1 MNFVDYQTNLFANLA
16 NTPQTILSTTSNVL
30 VVNNIIV
37 CNRTGQSLRFNLKK
51 LRTQD
56 TPVEIFH
63 LNELEIT
70 PYKTIDAIEELGL
83 NIFLTFQETPS
94 ISDSLVCFSN
104 GKSQQFDCEVN
115 YTALKELPSQ
125 YSMV

>member
-1 MNFVDYQTNLFANLA
+1 MNFVDYQTIPFANLA
-16 NTPQTILSTTSNVL
+16 NTPQTILSATSNVL

-51 LRTQD
+51 LRSQD

-63 LNELEIT
+63 LNELEIK

-83 NIFLTFQETPS
+83 NIFLQYQESPA
-94 ISDSLVCFSN
+94 ISDSLICFSN
-104 GKSQQFDCEVN
+104 GSTQKFDCEVN

-125 YSMV
+125 YSML

>member
-1 MNFVDYQTNLFANLA
+1 MNFVDYQTSPFANLA
-16 NTPQTILSTTSNVL
+16 NTPQTILSATSNVL

-37 CNRTGQSLRFNLKK
+37 CNRTGQSIRFNLQK
-51 LRTQD
+51 LRAQD

-63 LNELEIT
+63 LNELEIK

-83 NIFLTFQETPS
+83 NIFLTFQETPA
-94 ISDSLVCFSN
+94 ISDSLICFSN
-104 GKSQQFDCEVN
+104 GIKQQFDCEVN

>member
-16 NTPQTILSTTSNVL
+16 NTPQTILSATSNVL

-83 NIFLTFQETPS
+83 NIFLTFQETPA